1 MSSGA
6 GSKAW
11 FIAASGV
18 GGVEG
23 LKDKGFCRWNIHA
36 IRSIN
41 QRACCNLRSYSQPEN
56 LSSSSSSSSSVVP
69 SKVRDEKA
77 KEGEESL
84 RKVIF
89 FHFNMSSSS
98 SSTERPRNL
107 QMELYCKPRNLS
119 SQSSEAIFKGL
130 RSKQSEES
138 LRTVIIINFTNPKC
152 RTDTYSPRPASLA
165 KKLSSTIVPIS
176 NTMALKKKKTR
187 SKSKLLK
194 NPLFNEED
202 YKTVSH

>member
-41 QRACCNLRSYSQPEN
+41 QRACSNLRSYSQPEN
-56 LSSSSSSSSSVVP
+56 LSSSSSSVVP
-69 SKVRDEKA
+69 SRVRDEKA

-84 RKVIF
+84 RKV
-89 FHFNMSSSS
+89 M
-98 SSTERPRNL
+98 
-107 QMELYCKPRNLS
+107 YLS
-119 SQSSEAIFKGL
+119 CWG
-130 RSKQSEES
+130 
-138 LRTVIIINFTNPKC
+138 P
-152 RTDTYSPRPASLA
+152 Y
-165 KKLSSTIVPIS
+165 
-176 NTMALKKKKTR
+176 
-187 SKSKLLK
+187 
-194 NPLFNEED
+194 
-202 YKTVSH
+202 

>member
-56 LSSSSSSSSSVVP
+56 LSSSSSSSSSVV
-69 SKVRDEKA
+69 SREVRDEKA

-107 QMELYCKPRNLS
+107 QMELYCKVSRPACMS
-119 SQSSEAIFKGL
+119 
-130 RSKQSEES
+130 
-138 LRTVIIINFTNPKC
+138 RTVSGLPLSPGTCLLNP
-152 RTDTYSPRPASLA
+152 R
-165 KKLSSTIVPIS
+165 KLFS
-176 NTMALKKKKTR
+176 R
-187 SKSKLLK
+187 
-194 NPLFNEED
+194 D
-202 YKTVSH
+202 